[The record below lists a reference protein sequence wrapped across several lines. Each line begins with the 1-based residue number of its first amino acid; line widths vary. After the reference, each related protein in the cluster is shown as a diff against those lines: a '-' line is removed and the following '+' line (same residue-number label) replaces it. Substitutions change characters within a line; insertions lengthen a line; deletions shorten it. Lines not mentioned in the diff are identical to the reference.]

1 VSNELQWSEP
11 VLTQSQSVQFPIESA
26 PHYLADLCK
35 AIALEVQVPIE
46 LPYFAAVSV
55 LAAATNGKIEVVVKG
70 RYKEQLS
77 FYNIIGLGS
86 GNRKSEV
93 LRTLRSPLVEIESNL
108 IAQVK
113 PERSRQIAERKTYE
127 QALEGY
133 QAKARSKGV
142 TPSLMAD
149 IQAAREK
156 LDKCKVQPLPKI
168 FADNI
173 TPEKHAALI
182 AEQGSNSI
190 IEPEGGFFEG
200 LSRYGNNKSAQVDYL
215 NKSYGGESFRVDRQG
230 GDSIIA
236 DKPHCV
242 LHFSIQPHLV
252 LAIRSNAD
260 FMGTGFANRFLF
272 SLPQSLIGNRSLDT
286 PPVQSGLLEGWK
298 ITIESLFNSCYGQPM
313 RQVTIEPSGYQLL
326 RDFQEALEPQLITNL
341 LPIQGWASK
350 LPGALVRIA
359 ALYELAANP
368 HASLV
373 SSENIKA
380 AVALA
385 PYLQAHALQALTAA
399 LEDQPL
405 HKVLSY
411 LVAKQEALDPQQS
424 GFVGYVG
431 VIPSYQ
437 FTTRQLQQHFN
448 KSSWLAYSDN
458 QAATLRGLLVQL
470 SKDHWLQLMPT
481 QSTAQ
486 GGRPAELWAVNPK
499 APESFRQIYA

>member
-1 VSNELQWSEP
+1 MNLELEWSDP
-11 VLTQSQSVQFPIESA
+11 VITQSQSMQFPIETA

-46 LPYFAAVSV
+46 LPYFAAMSV
-55 LAAATNGKIEVVVKG
+55 LAAATNGKIEIVVKG
-70 RYKEQLS
+70 RYKEHLS
-77 FYNIIGLGS
+77 FYNVIGLGS

-93 LRTLRSPLVEIESNL
+93 LKTLRLPLAEIERDL
-108 IAQVK
+108 IAQIK
-113 PERSRQIAERKTYE
+113 PERSRQVAERKTYE
-127 QALEGY
+127 QALEGM

-142 TPSLMAD
+142 TPALMAD
-149 IQAAREK
+149 IEGAREK
-156 LDKCKVQPLPKI
+156 LDKCKVVPLPKI
-168 FADNI
+168 FADNV

-182 AEQGSNSI
+182 AEHGSSAI

-215 NKSYGGESFRVDRQG
+215 NKAYGGEPFRVDRQG

-236 DKPHCV
+236 EKPHCV

-252 LAIRSNAD
+252 QAIRSNAD

-272 SLPQSLIGNRSLDT
+272 SLPQSLIGSRSLDT
-286 PPVQSGLLEGWK
+286 PPVSNGLLEGWK
-298 ITIESLFNSCYGQPM
+298 MTIESLFKSCNNQPM
-313 RQVTIEPSGYQLL
+313 RQLAIDPAGYQLL

-350 LPGALVRIA
+350 LSGALVRIA
-359 ALYELAANP
+359 ALYELAANEQ
-368 HASLV
+368 AV
-373 SSENIKA
+373 SISAENMRATI
-380 AVALA
+380 ALA
-385 PYLQAHALQALTAA
+385 PYLQDHALQALTAA
-399 LEDQPL
+399 TQDQPINKL
-405 HKVLSY
+405 LAY
-411 LVAKQEALDPQQS
+411 LVEKQEALEPQQAGS
-424 GFVGYVG
+424 VGFVGA
-431 VIPSYQ
+431 IPYQ
-437 FTTRQLQQHFN
+437 FTTRQLQQQFN
-448 KSSWLAYSDN
+448 KSGWLAQSDN

-499 APESFRQIYA
+499 APESFRRRCE

>member
-1 VSNELQWSEP
+1 MSNLLQWSNP
-11 VLTQSQSVQFPIESA
+11 VITQSQNVQFPIESA

-46 LPYFAAVSV
+46 LPYFVAISV
-55 LAAATNGKIEVVVKG
+55 IAAATNGKVEVVVKG

-77 FYNIIGLGS
+77 LYNIIGLGS

-93 LRTLRSPLVEIESNL
+93 VRTLRSPLLEIESNL

-113 PERSRQIAERKTYE
+113 PERSRQLSEQKTYE
-127 QALEGY
+127 QALDGA
-133 QAKARSKGV
+133 QAKVRSKGV
-142 TPSLMAD
+142 TPNLTAD
-149 IQAAREK
+149 IEAARVK
-156 LDKCKVQPLPKI
+156 LDKCKVMPLPKI
-168 FADNI
+168 FADNV

-182 AEQGSNSI
+182 AEQGSISI

-215 NKSYGGESFRVDRQG
+215 NKSYGGEPFRVDRQG

-236 DKPHCV
+236 EQPHCV

-252 LAIRSNAD
+252 LAIRSNPD

-272 SLPQSLIGNRSLDT
+272 SLPQSLIGSRSLDT
-286 PPVQSGLLEGWK
+286 PPVREGLLESWK
-298 ITIESLFNSCYGQPM
+298 MSIESLFKSCHGQPI
-313 RQVTIEPSGYQLL
+313 RQITIEPNGYQIL

-341 LPIQGWASK
+341 LPVQGWASK

-368 HASLV
+368 QASSV
-373 SSENIKA
+373 SSESIKA

-385 PYLQAHALQALTAA
+385 PYLQDHALQALTTAA
-399 LEDQPL
+399 EDQPS
-405 HKVLSY
+405 HKLLTY
-411 LVAKQEALDPQQS
+411 LVTKQEALESEES
-424 GFVGYVG
+424 GSVGSVG
-431 VIPSYQ
+431 AIPSYQ

-448 KSSWLAYSDN
+448 KSGWLAYSDN

-470 SKDHWLQLMPT
+470 SKDHWLQSIPA
-481 QSTAQ
+481 QSTPQ

-499 APESFRQIYA
+499 APESFRRFYA

>member
-1 VSNELQWSEP
+1 MSQEILWSDP
-11 VLTQSQSVQFPIESA
+11 VITQSQSVQFPIESA
-26 PHYLADLCK
+26 PPFIADLCK

-46 LPYFAAVSV
+46 LPYFAAMSV
-55 LAAATNGKIEVVVKG
+55 LAAATCGKVEVVVKG

-77 FYNIIGLGS
+77 FYNVIGLGS

-93 LRTLRSPLVEIESNL
+93 LKTLRWPLVEIESNL
-108 IAQVK
+108 IAQVR
-113 PERSRQIAERKTYE
+113 PERARQIAERKAYE
-127 QALEGY
+127 QALEGL

-142 TPSLMAD
+142 TPSLMVD
-149 IQAAREK
+149 IQAATEK
-156 LDKCKVQPLPKI
+156 LEKCRVQPLPKI
-168 FADNI
+168 FADNV

-215 NKSYGGESFRVDRQG
+215 NKAYGGESFRVDRQG

-236 DKPHCV
+236 EKPHCV

-286 PPVQSGLLEGWK
+286 PQAQAGLLEGWK
-298 ITIESLFNSCYGQPM
+298 MAIENLFNSCHVQPM

-341 LPIQGWASK
+341 LPIQGWAGK

-368 HASLV
+368 QATLV
-373 SSENIKA
+373 SCENIKA
-380 AVALA
+380 AIALA
-385 PYLQAHALQALTAA
+385 PYLQAHALQALTTAA
-399 LEDQPL
+399 EDQPM
-405 HKVLSY
+405 HKVLAY
-411 LVAKQEALDPQQS
+411 LVAKQEALEPQEAGS
-424 GFVGYVG
+424 VGSVG
-431 VIPSYQ
+431 AITSYQ

-448 KSSWLAYSDN
+448 KSGWLSHSDN
-458 QAATLRGLLVQL
+458 QAAILRGLLVQL
-470 SKDHWLQLMPT
+470 SKDYWLQLIPRE
-481 QSTAQ
+481 STAQ

-499 APESFRQIYA
+499 APERFRQLYA

>member
-1 VSNELQWSEP
+1 MTQELNWGDPQG
-11 VLTQSQSVQFPIESA
+11 TQSDSVQFPIGSA

-70 RYKEQLS
+70 RYKEHLS

-93 LRTLRSPLVEIESNL
+93 LKTLRLPLVEIEGDL

-113 PERSRQIAERKTYE
+113 PERSRQIAERKAYE
-127 QALEGY
+127 QALEGL

-142 TPSLMAD
+142 TPSNMAD

-156 LDKCKVQPLPKI
+156 LDKCRVQPLPKI
-168 FADNI
+168 FADNV

-182 AEQGSNSI
+182 AEQGSISI

-230 GDSIIA
+230 GDSITA
-236 DKPHCV
+236 EQPHCV
-242 LHFSIQPHLV
+242 LHFSIQPHLI
-252 LAIRSNAD
+252 LAIRNNAD
-260 FMGTGFANRFLF
+260 FIGTGFANRFLF

-298 ITIESLFNSCYGQPM
+298 MTIEGLFRSCYGQTM
-313 RQVTIEPSGYQLL
+313 RQVTIDPHGYQLL
-326 RDFQEALEPQLITNL
+326 RDFQEVLEPQLITNL

-373 SSENIKA
+373 SSDNVKA
-380 AVALA
+380 ALALA

-399 LEDQPL
+399 PQDQPM
-405 HKVLSY
+405 HKVLAY
-411 LVAKQEALDPQQS
+411 LVDKQEAAQPQQS
-424 GFVGYVG
+424 SSVGFVGA
-431 VIPSYQ
+431 IPSYL

-448 KSSWLAYSDN
+448 KSSWLAHSDN
-458 QAATLRGLLVQL
+458 QAATLRGILTQL
-470 SKDHWLQLMPT
+470 SKDHWLQLVPT

-499 APESFRQIYA
+499 VSESFRQLYA

>member
-1 VSNELQWSEP
+1 MSELLEWSDP
-11 VLTQSQSVQFPIESA
+11 VIPQSQGEQFPIESA

-46 LPYFAAVSV
+46 LPYFAAMSV
-55 LAAATNGKIEVVVKG
+55 LAAATNGKIEIVVKG

-93 LRTLRSPLVEIESNL
+93 LKTLRWPLVEIESNL
-108 IAQVK
+108 IAQVR
-113 PERSRQIAERKTYE
+113 PERARQIAERKAYE
-127 QALEGY
+127 QALEGL

-142 TPSLMAD
+142 TPSLMVD
-149 IQAAREK
+149 IQAATEK
-156 LDKCKVQPLPKI
+156 LEKCKVQPLPKI
-168 FADNI
+168 FADNV

-215 NKSYGGESFRVDRQG
+215 NKAYGGESFRVDRQG

-236 DKPHCV
+236 EKPHCV

-272 SLPQSLIGNRSLDT
+272 SLPQSLIGSRSLDT
-286 PPVQSGLLEGWK
+286 PPVHNGLLEGWK
-298 ITIESLFNSCYGQPM
+298 LTVESLFNSCVGIS
-313 RQVTIEPSGYQLL
+313 RQLTIEPGGYQLL
-326 RDFQEALEPQLITNL
+326 RDFQEALEPLLITNL

-359 ALYELAANP
+359 ALYELAASE
-368 HASLV
+368 HAASI
-373 SSENIKA
+373 SAENMKA
-380 AVALA
+380 ALELA
-385 PYLQAHALQALTAA
+385 PYLQDHALKALTAP
-399 LEDQPL
+399 LEDQPITKL
-405 HKVLSY
+405 LAY
-411 LVAKQEALDPQQS
+411 LIGKQESIEPQLAS
-424 GFVGYVG
+424 SVGSVG
-431 VIPSYQ
+431 AIPYQ
-437 FTTRQLQQHFN
+437 FTTRQLQQQFN
-448 KSSWLAYSDN
+448 KSSWLAHSDN

-470 SKDHWLQLMPT
+470 SKDHWLQLMPA

-499 APESFRQIYA
+499 APESFRQLYA

>member
-1 VSNELQWSEP
+1 MSQELHWSDP
-11 VLTQSQSVQFPIESA
+11 VITQPQSVQFPIEA
-26 PHYLADLCK
+26 TPHYLADLCK

-46 LPYFAAVSV
+46 LPYFAALSV
-55 LAAATNGKIEVVVKG
+55 LAAATNGKIEIVVRG
-70 RYKEQLS
+70 NHKEHLS

-86 GNRKSEV
+86 GNRKSEIV
-93 LRTLRSPLVEIESNL
+93 RTLRSPLVQIESNL
-108 IAQVK
+108 IAQVR

-127 QALEGY
+127 EALQGL

-142 TPSLMAD
+142 TPNLLAD
-149 IQAAREK
+149 IEAATEK
-156 LDKCKVQPLPKI
+156 VNKCQVQSLPKI
-168 FADNI
+168 FADNV
-173 TPEKHAALI
+173 TPEKHAAII
-182 AEQGSNSI
+182 AEHGSSSI

-215 NKSYGGESFRVDRQG
+215 NKSFGGESFRVDRQS

-236 DKPHCV
+236 EQPHCV

-286 PPVQSGLLEGWK
+286 PPVHSGLLEAWK
-298 ITIESLFNSCYGQPM
+298 MTIQGLWQSCYGQPM
-313 RQVTIEPSGYQLL
+313 RQLAIEPAGYQLL

-350 LPGALVRIA
+350 LAGALVRIA

-368 HASLV
+368 TASSI
-373 SSENIKA
+373 SSDNIKA

-399 LEDQPL
+399 SQDQPL
-405 HKVLSY
+405 HKVLAY
-411 LVAKQEALDPQQS
+411 LMVKQESLEPQQS
-424 GFVGYVG
+424 GSVGSVG
-431 VIPSYQ
+431 AIPSYQ
-437 FTTRQLQQHFN
+437 FTTRQLQQQFN
-448 KSSWLAYSDN
+448 KSGWLVQSGN
-458 QAATLRGLLVQL
+458 QAATLRGLLMEL
-470 SKDHWLQLMPT
+470 AKDHWLQLVPT

-499 APESFRQIYA
+499 APENFRQIYV

>member
-1 VSNELQWSEP
+1 MNQELEWSDP
-11 VLTQSQSVQFPIESA
+11 IASDIQSLQFPIESA
-26 PHYLADLCK
+26 PHYLADLCR

-46 LPYFAAVSV
+46 LPYFAAMSV
-55 LAAATNGKIEVVVKG
+55 LAAATNGKVEIVVRG
-70 RYKEQLS
+70 RHKEHLS

-93 LRTLRSPLVEIESNL
+93 VRTLRSPLLEIESNL

-113 PERSRQIAERKTYE
+113 PERSRQLSERKTYE
-127 QALEGY
+127 QALDGA
-133 QAKARSKGV
+133 QSKVRSKGV
-142 TPSLMAD
+142 TPSLTAD
-149 IQAAREK
+149 IEAARVK
-156 LDKCKVQPLPKI
+156 LDKCKVVPLPKI

-182 AEQGSNSI
+182 AEQGSIAI

-215 NKSYGGESFRVDRQG
+215 NKSYGGEPFRVDRQG

-236 DKPHCV
+236 EQPHCV

-252 LAIRSNAD
+252 LAIRSNPD

-272 SLPQSLIGNRSLDT
+272 SLPQSLIGQRRLDT
-286 PPVQSGLLEGWK
+286 PPVNAGLLEGWK
-298 ITIESLFNSCYGQPM
+298 MTIEGLFNSCHGQPM
-313 RQVTIEPSGYQLL
+313 RQLSLDPAAFAIY
-326 RDFQEALEPQLITNL
+326 RDFAESIEPQLVTYL

-350 LPGALVRIA
+350 LSGALVRIA

-368 HASLV
+368 QSSVV
-373 SSENIKA
+373 SGDNMKA

-385 PYLQAHALQALTAA
+385 PYLQEHALKALTAA
-399 LEDQPL
+399 LQDQPM

-411 LVAKQEALDPQQS
+411 LVEKQEATQPQQS
-424 GFVGYVG
+424 DSVGFVGA
-431 VIPSYQ
+431 IPSYL
-437 FTTRQLQQHFN
+437 FTTRQLQQHFG
-448 KSSWLAYSDN
+448 KSSWLAHSDN
-458 QAATLRGLLVQL
+458 QAATLRGVLVQL
-470 SKDHWLQLMPT
+470 SKDHWLQLVPT

-486 GGRPAELWAVNPK
+486 GGRPAERWAVNPK
-499 APESFRQIYA
+499 APDSFRQLYA

>member
-1 VSNELQWSEP
+1 MNQEILWSNP
-11 VLTQSQSVQFPIESA
+11 VITQSQSVQFPIESA
-26 PHYLADLCK
+26 PPFIADLCK

-46 LPYFAAVSV
+46 LPYFAAMSV
-55 LAAATNGKIEVVVKG
+55 LAAATSGKVEVVVKG

-77 FYNIIGLGS
+77 FYNVIGLGS

-93 LRTLRSPLVEIESNL
+93 LKTLRWPLVEIESNL
-108 IAQVK
+108 IAQVG
-113 PERSRQIAERKTYE
+113 PERARQIAERKAYE
-127 QALEGY
+127 QALEGL

-142 TPSLMAD
+142 TPSLMVD
-149 IQAAREK
+149 IQAATEK
-156 LDKCKVQPLPKI
+156 LEKCRVQPLPKI
-168 FADNI
+168 FADNV

-215 NKSYGGESFRVDRQG
+215 NKAYGGESFRVDRQG

-236 DKPHCV
+236 EKPHCV

-286 PPVQSGLLEGWK
+286 PQVQAGLLEGWK
-298 ITIESLFNSCYGQPM
+298 MTIEGLFNSCHGQPM
-313 RQVTIEPSGYQLL
+313 RQVTIEQSGYQLL

-368 HASLV
+368 RATLV
-373 SSENIKA
+373 SCENIKA
-380 AVALA
+380 AIALA
-385 PYLQAHALQALTAA
+385 PYLQAHALQALTTAA
-399 LEDQPL
+399 EDQPM
-405 HKVLSY
+405 HKVLAY
-411 LVAKQEALDPQQS
+411 LVAKQEALEAQEAGS
-424 GFVGYVG
+424 VGSVG
-431 VIPSYQ
+431 AITSYQ

-448 KSSWLAYSDN
+448 KSSWLAQSDN

-470 SKDHWLQLMPT
+470 SKDHWLQLIPRE
-481 QSTAQ
+481 STAQ
-486 GGRPAELWAVNPK
+486 GGRPAEFWAVNPK
-499 APESFRQIYA
+499 APESFRQLYA

>member
-1 VSNELQWSEP
+1 MSQLLEWSDP
-11 VLTQSQSVQFPIESA
+11 VITQSQGEQFPIESA

-46 LPYFAAVSV
+46 LPYFAAMSV
-55 LAAATNGKIEVVVKG
+55 LAAATNGKIEIVVKG

-93 LRTLRSPLVEIESNL
+93 LKTLRWPLVEIESNL
-108 IAQVK
+108 IAQVR
-113 PERSRQIAERKTYE
+113 PERARQIAERKAYE
-127 QALEGY
+127 QALEGL

-142 TPSLMAD
+142 TPSLMVD
-149 IQAAREK
+149 IQAATEK
-156 LDKCKVQPLPKI
+156 LEKCKVQPLPKI
-168 FADNI
+168 FADNV

-215 NKSYGGESFRVDRQG
+215 NKAYGGESFRVDRQG

-236 DKPHCV
+236 EKPHCV

-272 SLPQSLIGNRSLDT
+272 SLPQSLIGSRSLDT
-286 PPVQSGLLEGWK
+286 PPVHNGLLEGWK
-298 ITIESLFNSCYGQPM
+298 LTIESLFNSCVGIS
-313 RQVTIEPSGYQLL
+313 RQLTIEPGGYQLL

-368 HASLV
+368 SASLV
-373 SSENIKA
+373 SSENVKA
-380 AVALA
+380 AIALA
-385 PYLQAHALQALTAA
+385 PYLQAHALQALTTAA
-399 LEDQPL
+399 EDQPS
-405 HKVLSY
+405 HKVLAY
-411 LVAKQEALDPQQS
+411 LVAKQEALEAQES
-424 GFVGYVG
+424 GSVGSVG
-431 VIPSYQ
+431 AIYQ
-437 FTTRQLQQHFN
+437 FTTRELQQHFN
-448 KSSWLAYSDN
+448 KTSWLACSDN

-481 QSTAQ
+481 QSTAK
-486 GGRPAELWAVNPK
+486 GGRPQERWAVNPK
-499 APESFRQIYA
+499 APESFRQLYA

>member
-1 VSNELQWSEP
+1 MNLELEWSDP
-11 VLTQSQSVQFPIESA
+11 VITQSQSVQFPIETA

-46 LPYFAAVSV
+46 LPYFAAMSV
-55 LAAATNGKIEVVVKG
+55 LAAATNGKIEIVVKS
-70 RYKEQLS
+70 RYKEHLS
-77 FYNIIGLGS
+77 FYNVIGLGS

-93 LRTLRSPLVEIESNL
+93 LKTLRLPLTDIERDL

-113 PERSRQIAERKTYE
+113 PERSRQLAERKTYE
-127 QALEGY
+127 QALEGM

-142 TPSLMAD
+142 TPALMAD
-149 IQAAREK
+149 IEGAREK
-156 LDKCKVQPLPKI
+156 LDKCKVVPLPKI

-182 AEQGSNSI
+182 AEQGSSSI

-215 NKSYGGESFRVDRQG
+215 NKAYGGEPFRVDRQG

-236 DKPHCV
+236 EKPHCV

-252 LAIRSNAD
+252 RAIRSNAD

-272 SLPQSLIGNRSLDT
+272 SLPQSLIGSRSLDT
-286 PPVQSGLLEGWK
+286 PPVHNALLEGWK
-298 ITIESLFNSCYGQPM
+298 ITIEALFKSCNNQPM
-313 RQVTIEPSGYQLL
+313 RQLAIDPASYQLL

-350 LPGALVRIA
+350 LSGALVRIA
-359 ALYELAANP
+359 ALYELAANEQ
-368 HASLV
+368 AV
-373 SSENIKA
+373 SISAENMRA
-380 AVALA
+380 AIALA
-385 PYLQAHALQALTAA
+385 PYLQDHALQALTAA
-399 LEDQPL
+399 TQDQPINKL
-405 HKVLSY
+405 LAY
-411 LVAKQEALDPQQS
+411 LVEKQEALEPQQAGS
-424 GFVGYVG
+424 VGFVGA
-431 VIPSYQ
+431 IPYQ
-437 FTTRQLQQHFN
+437 FTTRQLQQQFN
-448 KSSWLAYSDN
+448 KSSWLAQSDN

-470 SKDHWLQLMPT
+470 SKDHWLQLMPS

-486 GGRPAELWAVNPK
+486 GGRPAELWAMNPK
-499 APESFRQIYA
+499 APGSFRLLCS

>member
-1 VSNELQWSEP
+1 MNLELEWSNP
-11 VLTQSQSVQFPIESA
+11 VTTQSQSVQFPIETA

-46 LPYFAAVSV
+46 LPYFAAMSV
-55 LAAATNGKIEVVVKG
+55 LAAATNGKIEIVVKG
-70 RYKEQLS
+70 RYKEHLS
-77 FYNIIGLGS
+77 FYNVIGLGS

-93 LRTLRSPLVEIESNL
+93 LKTLRLPLSDIERDL

-127 QALEGY
+127 QALEGM

-142 TPSLMAD
+142 TPALMAD
-149 IQAAREK
+149 IEGAREK
-156 LDKCKVQPLPKI
+156 LDKCIVMPLPKI
-168 FADNI
+168 FADNV

-182 AEQGSNSI
+182 AEHGSSAI

-215 NKSYGGESFRVDRQG
+215 NKTYGGEPFRVDRQG

-236 DKPHCV
+236 EQPHCV

-252 LAIRSNAD
+252 HAIRSNAD

-272 SLPQSLIGNRSLDT
+272 SLPQSLIGSRSLDT
-286 PPVQSGLLEGWK
+286 PPVSNGLLEGWK
-298 ITIESLFNSCYGQPM
+298 MTIESLFKSCHNQPM
-313 RQVTIEPSGYQLL
+313 RQLAIDPAGYQLL
-326 RDFQEALEPQLITNL
+326 RNFQEALEPRLITNL

-350 LPGALVRIA
+350 LSGALVRIA
-359 ALYELAANP
+359 ALYELAANE
-368 HASLV
+368 HAV
-373 SSENIKA
+373 SISGENMKA
-380 AVALA
+380 AIALA
-385 PYLQAHALQALTAA
+385 PYLQDHALQALTAA
-399 LEDQPL
+399 IQDQPINKL
-405 HKVLSY
+405 LGY
-411 LVAKQEALDPQQS
+411 LVEKQEALEPQQAGS
-424 GFVGYVG
+424 VGFVGA
-431 VIPSYQ
+431 IPYQ
-437 FTTRQLQQHFN
+437 FTTRQLQQQFN
-448 KSSWLAYSDN
+448 KSGWLAQSDN

-470 SKDHWLQLMPT
+470 SKDHWLQLVPT

-499 APESFRQIYA
+499 APESFRQISA

>member
-1 VSNELQWSEP
+1 MNLNLEWSNP
-11 VLTQSQSVQFPIESA
+11 VITQSNNEQFPIEAA

-46 LPYFAAVSV
+46 LPYFAAMSV
-55 LAAATNGKIEVVVKG
+55 LAAATIGKVEIVVKG
-70 RYKEQLS
+70 RYKEHLS

-93 LRTLRSPLVEIESNL
+93 LKTLRMPLVEIESDL

-127 QALEGY
+127 QALEGL
-133 QAKARSKGV
+133 QAKARGKGV
-142 TPSLMAD
+142 TPALMVD
-149 IQAAREK
+149 IENAREK
-156 LDKCKVQPLPKI
+156 LDKCKVMPLPKI
-168 FADNI
+168 FADNV

-182 AEQGSNSI
+182 AEHGSISI

-200 LSRYGNNKSAQVDYL
+200 LSRYGNNKTAQVDYL
-215 NKSYGGESFRVDRQG
+215 NKAYGGEAFRVDRQG

-236 DKPHCV
+236 ENPHSV

-252 LAIRSNAD
+252 HAIRSNAD

-272 SLPQSLIGNRSLDT
+272 CLPQSLIGSRSLDM
-286 PPVQSGLLEGWK
+286 PPVHNGLLESWK
-298 ITIESLFNSCYGQPM
+298 MTIENLFKSCRNQPM
-313 RQVTIEPSGYQLL
+313 RQLAIDPSGYQLL

-359 ALYELAANP
+359 ALYELAANE
-368 HASLV
+368 HAASI
-373 SSENIKA
+373 SAENMKA
-380 AVALA
+380 AIALA
-385 PYLQAHALQALTAA
+385 PYLQDHALKALTAA
-399 LEDQPL
+399 LEDQPINKL
-405 HKVLSY
+405 LAY
-411 LVAKQEALDPQQS
+411 LVGKQESLEPQLAGS
-424 GFVGYVG
+424 VGSVG
-431 VIPSYQ
+431 AIPYQ
-437 FTTRQLQQHFN
+437 FTTRQLQQQFN
-448 KSSWLAYSDN
+448 KSSWLAHSDN

-470 SKDHWLQLMPT
+470 SKDHWLQLMPA

-486 GGRPAELWAVNPK
+486 GGRPAELWVVNPK
-499 APESFRQIYA
+499 APESFRLL

>member
-1 VSNELQWSEP
+1 MSLALDWSDP
-11 VLTQSQSVQFPIESA
+11 VITQPQSVQFPIEAA

-55 LAAATNGKIEVVVKG
+55 LAAATNGKVEIIVRG
-70 RYKEQLS
+70 NHKEHLS

-86 GNRKSEV
+86 GNRKSEII
-93 LRTLRSPLVEIESNL
+93 RTLRLPLVEIESNL
-108 IAQVK
+108 IAQAK
-113 PERSRQIAERKTYE
+113 PLRSSQIAERKAYE
-127 QALEGY
+127 QALEGL

-142 TPSLMAD
+142 TPSLMVD
-149 IQAAREK
+149 IQAATEK
-156 LDKCKVQPLPKI
+156 LDKCKVQRLPKI
-168 FADNI
+168 FADNV

-182 AEQGSNSI
+182 AENGSSAI

-200 LSRYGNNKSAQVDYL
+200 LSRYGNNKTAQVDYL
-215 NKSYGGESFRVDRQG
+215 NKSYGGEAFRVDRQG

-236 DKPHCV
+236 EKPHCV

-260 FMGTGFANRFLF
+260 FIGTGFANRFLF
-272 SLPQSLIGNRSLDT
+272 SLPQSLIGSRSLDT

-298 ITIESLFNSCYGQPM
+298 MTIQSLFNSCHSQPM
-313 RQVTIEPSGYQLL
+313 RQLTIEPTGYQLL
-326 RDFQEALEPQLITNL
+326 RDFQEALEPQLVTNL

-368 HASLV
+368 SASSV
-373 SSENIKA
+373 SSDNIKA
-380 AVALA
+380 AIALA
-385 PYLQAHALQALTAA
+385 PYLQAHALQALSAA

-405 HKVLSY
+405 RKVLAY
-411 LVAKQEALDPQQS
+411 LVEKQEATEPEQA
-424 GFVGYVG
+424 GTVGNVG
-431 VIPSYQ
+431 AIPSYQ

-448 KSSWLAYSDN
+448 KSGWLAHSDN

-470 SKDHWLQLMPT
+470 SKDHWLQLIPT

-499 APESFRQIYA
+499 APESFRQISA

>member
-1 VSNELQWSEP
+1 MNLELEWSDP
-11 VLTQSQSVQFPIESA
+11 VITQPQIKQFPIETA

-46 LPYFAAVSV
+46 LPYFAAMSV

-93 LRTLRSPLVEIESNL
+93 VKTVRAPLADIERNL
-108 IAQVK
+108 IEQATPQ
-113 PERSRQIAERKTYE
+113 RLRQLSDRKAYE
-127 QALEGY
+127 QALEGL

-142 TPSLMAD
+142 TPALMAD
-149 IQAAREK
+149 IEGAREK
-156 LDKCKVQPLPKI
+156 LDKCKVVPLPKI

-173 TPEKHAALI
+173 TPEKHAEVI
-182 AEQGSNSI
+182 AEHGSSAI

-200 LSRYGNNKSAQVDYL
+200 LSRYGTSKSPQVDYL
-215 NKSYGGESFRVDRQG
+215 NKTYGGEPFRVDRKV
-230 GDSIIA
+230 GDSIFA
-236 DKPHCV
+236 EQPHCV

-286 PPVQSGLLEGWK
+286 PPIQAGLLEGWK
-298 ITIESLFNSCYGQPM
+298 MTIESLFKSCHNQPM
-313 RQVTIEPSGYQLL
+313 RQLTIDPAGYQLL

-350 LPGALVRIA
+350 LSGALVRIA
-359 ALYELAANP
+359 ALYELAANE
-368 HASLV
+368 HAASI
-373 SSENIKA
+373 SAENMKA
-380 AVALA
+380 AIALA
-385 PYLQAHALQALTAA
+385 PYLQDHALQALTAA
-399 LEDQPL
+399 LQDQPINKL
-405 HKVLSY
+405 LAY
-411 LVAKQEALDPQQS
+411 LVEKQEALEPQQAGS
-424 GFVGYVG
+424 VGFVGA
-431 VIPSYQ
+431 IAYQ
-437 FTTRQLQQHFN
+437 FTTRQLQQQFN
-448 KSSWLAYSDN
+448 KSSWLAQSDN

-499 APESFRQIYA
+499 APESFRLLYA

>member
-1 VSNELQWSEP
+1 MNQEILWSDP
-11 VLTQSQSVQFPIESA
+11 VITQSQSVQFPIESA
-26 PHYLADLCK
+26 PPFIADLCK

-46 LPYFAAVSV
+46 LPYFAAMSV
-55 LAAATNGKIEVVVKG
+55 LAAATSGKVEVVVKG

-77 FYNIIGLGS
+77 FYNVIGLGS

-93 LRTLRSPLVEIESNL
+93 LKTLRWPLVEIESNL
-108 IAQVK
+108 IAQVR
-113 PERSRQIAERKTYE
+113 PERARQIAERKAYE
-127 QALEGY
+127 QALEGL

-142 TPSLMAD
+142 TPSLMVD
-149 IQAAREK
+149 IQAATEK
-156 LDKCKVQPLPKI
+156 LEKCRVQPLPKI
-168 FADNI
+168 FADNV

-215 NKSYGGESFRVDRQG
+215 NKAYGGESFRVDRQG

-236 DKPHCV
+236 EKPHCV

-286 PPVQSGLLEGWK
+286 PQVQVGLLEGWK
-298 ITIESLFNSCYGQPM
+298 MAIENLFNSCVGIS

-350 LPGALVRIA
+350 LPGALIRIA

-368 HASLV
+368 QATLV
-373 SSENIKA
+373 SCENIKA
-380 AVALA
+380 AIALA
-385 PYLQAHALQALTAA
+385 PYLQAHALQALTTAA
-399 LEDQPL
+399 EDQPM
-405 HKVLSY
+405 HKVLAY
-411 LVAKQEALDPQQS
+411 LVAKQEALEPQETGS
-424 GFVGYVG
+424 VGSVG
-431 VIPSYQ
+431 AITSYQ

-448 KSSWLAYSDN
+448 KSGWLAHSDN

-470 SKDHWLQLMPT
+470 SKDHWLQLIPRE
-481 QSTAQ
+481 STAQ

-499 APESFRQIYA
+499 APESFRQLYA

>member
-1 VSNELQWSEP
+1 MNINLEWSDP
-11 VLTQSQSVQFPIESA
+11 VIMQSHSEQFPIEAA

-46 LPYFAAVSV
+46 LPYFAAMSV
-55 LAAATNGKIEVVVKG
+55 LAAATNGKIEIVVKG
-70 RYKEQLS
+70 RYKEHLS

-93 LRTLRSPLVEIESNL
+93 LKTLRMPLVEIESDL
-108 IAQVK
+108 IATVK

-127 QALEGY
+127 QALEGM

-142 TPSLMAD
+142 TPALMVD
-149 IQAAREK
+149 IESAREK
-156 LDKCKVQPLPKI
+156 LDKCKVMPMPKI
-168 FADNI
+168 FADNV

-182 AEQGSNSI
+182 AEHGSISI

-200 LSRYGNNKSAQVDYL
+200 LSRYGNNKTAQVDYL
-215 NKSYGGESFRVDRQG
+215 NKAYGGEAFRVDRQG

-236 DKPHCV
+236 ERPHSV

-252 LAIRSNAD
+252 HAIRSNTD

-272 SLPQSLIGNRSLDT
+272 CLPQSLIGSRSLDT
-286 PPVQSGLLEGWK
+286 PPVHNGLLESWK
-298 ITIESLFNSCYGQPM
+298 MAIENLFKSCRNQPM
-313 RQVTIEPSGYQLL
+313 RQLTIDPGGYQLL

-359 ALYELAANP
+359 ALYELAASE
-368 HASLV
+368 HAASI
-373 SSENIKA
+373 SAENMKA
-380 AVALA
+380 AIELA
-385 PYLQAHALQALTAA
+385 PYLQDHALKALTAP
-399 LEDQPL
+399 LEDQPINKL
-405 HKVLSY
+405 LAY
-411 LVAKQEALDPQQS
+411 LVGKQESLEPQLAS
-424 GFVGYVG
+424 SVGSVG
-431 VIPSYQ
+431 AIPYQ
-437 FTTRQLQQHFN
+437 FTTRQLQQQFN
-448 KSSWLAYSDN
+448 KSSWLAHSDN

-470 SKDHWLQLMPT
+470 SKDHWLQLMPS

-499 APESFRQIYA
+499 APESFRLL